1 MSTETPKAQ
10 SAAPSEA
17 EATQGA
23 DAADAAEAVPADSE
37 ADRISL
43 RGLTPVSP
51 SVDLARTVPQI
62 INRRSRGRFFGRKRL
77 SDRLPLE
84 WLSLAMLILLAA
96 IYAVLKLFATS

>member
-1 MSTETPKAQ
+1 MSTETPPTQ

-17 EATQGA
+17 EAPEGA
-23 DAADAAEAVPADSE
+23 DAAESVPADSE

-62 INRRSRGRFFGRKRL
+62 INRRSRGRF
-77 SDRLPLE
+77 DRAPRRR
-84 WLSLAMLILLAA
+84 I
-96 IYAVLKLFATS
+96 

>member
-1 MSTETPKAQ
+1 MSQETPPPQGPAKAH
-10 SAAPSEA
+10 AAPPGGTA
-17 EATQGA
+17 GA
-23 DAADAAEAVPADSE
+23 PDLPGPDDPE

-43 RGLTPVSP
+43 RGLGPVSP
-51 SVDLARTVPQI
+51 SVDLARTVPEI

-77 SDRLPLE
+77 SDRLPFE